1 MNVQKIAAVVLL
13 IVLLITMF
21 VVYMMLYYSSNNL
34 SFPPK
39 ISKCP
44 DGGCVGVPSV
54 VPKPCDGTVYD
65 GNWDGI
71 TNVNCDV

>member
-39 ISKCP
+39 ISNCP
-44 DGGCVGVPSV
+44 DGGCDDKAKDV
-54 VPKPCDGTVYD
+54 VPTPCDETGVY
-65 GNWDGI
+65 NWDGI
-71 TNVNCDV
+71 TNAKCDE